1 MGFQRDRSQERKD
14 GMNLT
19 CTGQAVMT
27 VRKQAPQVRSVSS
40 AVGGKPAFQLRMRT
54 TGGCRYMGGWAKC
67 AIREMCFSNEKAK
80 EERERREAMKQG
92 KFREGDLL

>member
-1 MGFQRDRSQERKD
+1 
-14 GMNLT
+14 
-19 CTGQAVMT
+19 
-27 VRKQAPQVRSVSS
+27 
-40 AVGGKPAFQLRMRT
+40 
-54 TGGCRYMGGWAKC
+54 MGGWAKC